1 MIAEVLGEAAYFLI
15 TVASYSRQPPLPYK
29 AWSRADAGLKPGPDT
44 AVLVGS

>member
-1 MIAEVLGEAAYFLI
+1 MIVEVLGEAAYFLI
-15 TVASYSRQPPLPYK
+15 TVASYSRQTPLPCK